1 MRQGQPIP
9 FFLFNVLLYKYLGRQ
24 MDKYCDNWTIIY
36 ENYKKLLLQASV
48 NWMFSIGVDE
58 WTTRISF
65 LLLRNTCKSIRRT
78 LLIDI
83 L

>member
-36 ENYKKLLLQASV
+36 ENYKKLLRQASV
-48 NWMFSIGVDE
+48 N
-58 WTTRISF
+58 
-65 LLLRNTCKSIRRT
+65 
-78 LLIDI
+78 
-83 L
+83 